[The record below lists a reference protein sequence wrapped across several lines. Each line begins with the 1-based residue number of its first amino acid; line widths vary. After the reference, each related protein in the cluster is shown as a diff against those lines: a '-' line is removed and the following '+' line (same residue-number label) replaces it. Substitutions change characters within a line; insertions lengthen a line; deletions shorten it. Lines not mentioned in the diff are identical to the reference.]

1 MRRATRRAWLLLL
14 PLTLAACTA
23 PMPRPA
29 APAAQVVEAAVE
41 PIASRHEASRPV
53 APIPLSADPGERSPW
68 QRMRERF
75 SMQGCDYSPAAM
87 AWARRYSASP
97 EAFQRSW
104 SEAMPFLLPVLEEI
118 ERRDLPG
125 EFALLPYVESTYR
138 PMISEGNRPAGMWQ
152 LMPLTA
158 RGGGVRVQ
166 DNYDGRL
173 DPFESTRVAMD
184 LIERYD
190 RVFGDW
196 RLANLAFN
204 AGEFRLKKLLG
215 NRLQEDLS
223 REELERL
230 PLNPSSHEHLAKL
243 LGLSCVISDP
253 QRFKIDLPEPTV
265 DDQLVRIELAGPID
279 LRLAA
284 NFAGMP
290 VEDLRQFNAAW
301 LGKSDTSGIHSHL
314 LVPKPHIEPF
324 RAAAVA
330 IPTNLHA
337 EWKTVQVAATTTLA
351 ELAEGRKID
360 PDMLALANGLAIDA
374 PLSRGEEVLV
384 PGREAVAAEP
394 RSAVTASAAHVVAR
408 GDTLSSIARA
418 YSVRIPDLLRWNR
431 MHRGATLRIGMR
443 LSVRGPML

>member
-1 MRRATRRAWLLLL
+1 MRGCSPRAWLLLL

-23 PMPRPA
+23 PMPRSA
-29 APAAQVVEAAVE
+29 APSTQVIEAAAE
-41 PIASRHEASRPV
+41 PIEVPQEPV
-53 APIPLSADPGERSPW
+53 SPVDPAPLNADPGERSPW

-75 SMQGCDYSPAAM
+75 SMEGCDYSPAAM
-87 AWARRYSASP
+87 AWARRYSAS
-97 EAFQRSW
+97 AASFQRSW

-138 PMISEGNRPAGMWQ
+138 PVISEGNRPAGMWQ
-152 LMPLTA
+152 LMPATA
-158 RGGGVRVQ
+158 RGAGVRVQ
-166 DNYDGRL
+166 ENYDGRL

-196 RLANLAFN
+196 RLANMAFN

-230 PLNPSSHEHLAKL
+230 PLNPTSHEHLAKL
-243 LGLSCVISDP
+243 LGLSCIISDP
-253 QRFKIDLPEPTV
+253 QRFNIDLPEPTV

-290 VEDLRQFNAAW
+290 VEDLRQLNAAW
-301 LGKSDTSGIHSHL
+301 LGKTDTSDVHTQL
-314 LVPKPHIEPF
+314 VVPKPHIAPF
-324 RAAAVA
+324 RAAAMAV
-330 IPTNLHA
+330 PTNLHA
-337 EWKTVQVAATTTLA
+337 EWRTLHVSASTTLA
-351 ELAEGRKID
+351 ELAEGRLLD
-360 PDMLALANGLAIDA
+360 PDMLAAANGLATDA
-374 PLSRGEEVLV
+374 HLTRGAEVLV
-384 PGREAVAAEP
+384 PGREAVAAES
-394 RSAVTASAAHVVAR
+394 RSTVTGSAAHVVTR

-418 YSVRIPDLLRWNR
+418 YRVRIPDLLRWNR
-431 MHRGATLRIGMR
+431 MHRSTTLRIGMQ
-443 LSVRGPML
+443 LSVRGPAH